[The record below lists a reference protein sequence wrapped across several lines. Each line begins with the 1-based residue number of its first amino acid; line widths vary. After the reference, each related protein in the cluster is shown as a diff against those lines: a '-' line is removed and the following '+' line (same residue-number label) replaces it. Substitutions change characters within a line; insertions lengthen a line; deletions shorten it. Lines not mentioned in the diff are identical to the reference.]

1 MKRAAQMNSR
11 LRIRSWDQSLSRIFN
26 IIWRYG
32 ASGKRFRRYL
42 FDFVRL
48 MKDYDIIPTLPVT
61 ASVVNRHPDMFI
73 KIQKLGVEF
82 AIHGYRHID
91 YTQLDKD
98 EVKTHIHSAIDI
110 FEHHGLHWSGYR
122 FPLLR
127 RDDSSKSLLRQAGF
141 LWDSSDVVSWNS
153 LCPNDFS
160 EERWQAYQMIL
171 ETYHPVDSEDTQIL
185 PQIVDGLVE
194 MPVSVPDDDIIIERL
209 GLTDTEKIISIWRK
223 MLDETRERGELL
235 VLQIHPERF
244 DVYCSCL
251 ENVIQT
257 VKSYGDVWI
266 APLGQIARWWKEKYG
281 FSFKL
286 EEVSRCHYKVYAKCS
301 DRATPLMLDRASLLN
316 EGDPF
321 KYARVMQK
329 RSWVIESPTIPV
341 IGLKPSTSPEILA
354 LLNQEGFAFEITDH
368 PETCSACLKYP
379 RVPKEEGKER
389 MYEMLETT
397 DNPLIRFWRWP
408 NAARCCLAISGDI
421 DGVDLRDIWE
431 RFYG

>member
-1 MKRAAQMNSR
+1 
-11 LRIRSWDQSLSRIFN
+11 
-26 IIWRYG
+26 
-32 ASGKRFRRYL
+32 
-42 FDFVRL
+42 

-61 ASVVNRHPDMFI
+61 ASVVNRHHNMFL

-98 EVKTHIHSAIDI
+98 EVKTHIQSAIDI

-127 RDDSSKSLLRQAGF
+127 RDDSSKSLLKQAGF

-153 LCPNDFS
+153 LKSDDFS
-160 EERWQAYQMIL
+160 EERWQAYQRIL
-171 ETYHPVDSEDTQIL
+171 ETYHPVHSEDTQIL

-209 GLTDTEKIISIWRK
+209 GLTDTEKIISIWRR

-244 DVYCSCL
+244 DVYRSAL
-251 ENVIQT
+251 ENIIQ
-257 VKSYGDVWI
+257 SARAYGDVWI
-266 APLGQIARWWKEKYG
+266 APLGQIARWWNEKRG
-281 FSFKL
+281 FHFKL
-286 EEVSRCHYKVYAKCS
+286 KEASHRRYTVSAHCS
-301 DRATPLMLDRASLLN
+301 DRATPLILDHASLLDGGN
-316 EGDPF
+316 PF
-321 KYARVMQK
+321 KHARVMQK
-329 RSWVIESPTIPV
+329 RSWEIESPTIPV
-341 IGLKPSTSPEILA
+341 IGLKPSTSPEILD
-354 LLNQEGFAFEITDH
+354 LLNQEGFTFEITEY
-368 PETCSACLKYP
+368 PENCSACLKHAG
-379 RVPKEEGKER
+379 VPKEEGKKR
-389 MYEMLETT
+389 IYEMLKTT
-397 DNPLIRFWRWP
+397 EYPLVRFWRWP

-421 DGVDLRDIWE
+421 DSVDLRDFWE